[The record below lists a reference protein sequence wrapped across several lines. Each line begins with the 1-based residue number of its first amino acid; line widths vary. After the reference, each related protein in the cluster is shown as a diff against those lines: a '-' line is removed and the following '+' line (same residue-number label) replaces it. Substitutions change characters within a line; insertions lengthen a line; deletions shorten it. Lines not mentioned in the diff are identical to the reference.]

1 LYFPFFGA
9 TVVKLSPSP
18 RSLPASPSEE
28 VGEGGVVLSEGVV
41 VSWVLEEGGF
51 RGRRELVVDQLASE
65 SAVESVALCDE
76 FGEREREEEGV

>member
-1 LYFPFFGA
+1 M
-9 TVVKLSPSP
+9 
-18 RSLPASPSEE
+18 
-28 VGEGGVVLSEGVV
+28 SEGVV

-76 FGEREREEEGV
+76 FGERVRVREGV